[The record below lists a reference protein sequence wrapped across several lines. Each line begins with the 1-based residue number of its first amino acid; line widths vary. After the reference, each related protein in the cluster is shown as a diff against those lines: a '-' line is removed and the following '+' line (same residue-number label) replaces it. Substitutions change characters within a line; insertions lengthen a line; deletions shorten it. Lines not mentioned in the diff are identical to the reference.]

1 MDRLTAAQVFVTI
14 VEQGTMAAAGERLDM
29 SRSMITRYL
38 SEMENWAGS
47 RLLHRSTR
55 RLSLTSAGEAAL
67 LHCRQLLDVADY
79 LPALSD
85 ADLSGPQGLLR
96 ISCSQYLAQ
105 EELAPL
111 IKQYL
116 RDYPQTSVDFHIS
129 GQVLDLV
136 AERIDLAIRI
146 SQEIDPNLIARPLG
160 VCRSVICATPE
171 YLAEHDTPHT
181 LQALS
186 QHNCLTYSYFGNSL
200 WSFNRDGEPCAIAVR
215 GNFSANDSM
224 VVLGA
229 TLNSVGIAMQPR
241 HSVIEHIRSGRLV
254 QLLPEYEPQ
263 TLNIYGVYHSRK
275 KQPASLRMMLDRLVE
290 YFAEN
295 DN

>member
-1 MDRLTAAQVFVTI
+1 MDRITAAKVFVTI

-38 SEMENWAGS
+38 SEMENWSGS

-67 LHCRQLLDVADY
+67 QHCRQLLDVADC

-85 ADLSGPQGLLR
+85 ADLSGPRGLIR

-105 EELAPL
+105 DALAPL

-116 RDYPQTSVDFHIS
+116 SDYPQTSVDFHIS
-129 GQVLDLV
+129 GEVVDLV

-160 VCRSVICATPE
+160 VCRSVICATPA
-171 YLAEHDTPHT
+171 YLQEQGMPAT
-181 LQALS
+181 LQALT

-200 WSFNRDGEPCAIAVR
+200 WSCSRQGEPEAVAVR

-229 TLNSVGIAMQPR
+229 ALNSVGVAMQPW
-241 HSVIEHIRSGRLV
+241 HAVAEHIHSGRLI

-263 TLNIYGVYHSRK
+263 ALNIYGVYHSRK
-275 KQPASLRMMLDRLVE
+275 HQPAALRVMLDRLVD
-290 YFAEN
+290 YFAAQ
-295 DN
+295 DD

>member
-1 MDRLTAAQVFVTI
+1 MDRITAAKVFVTI

-38 SEMENWAGS
+38 SEMESWSGS

-55 RLSLTSAGEAAL
+55 RLSLTSAGETAL
-67 LHCRQLLDVADY
+67 QHCRQLLSIADC
-79 LPALSD
+79 LPTLSD
-85 ADLSGPQGLLR
+85 SDLSGPRGLVR

-105 EELAPL
+105 DVLAPL

-116 RDYPQTSVDFHIS
+116 QDYPHTSVDFHIS
-129 GQVLDLV
+129 GEVVDLV

-160 VCRSVICATPE
+160 ICRSVICATPA
-171 YLAEHDTPHT
+171 YLEAHGTP
-181 LQALS
+181 LS
-186 QHNCLTYSYFGNSL
+186 LADLTQHNCLTYSYFGNSL
-200 WSFNRDGEPCAIAVR
+200 WSCTLDDEPCAVAVR

-229 TLNSVGIAMQPR
+229 ALNDVGIALQPL
-241 HSVIEHIRSGRLV
+241 HAVTEHIRSGRLV

-275 KQPASLRMMLDRLVE
+275 HQPAALRVMLDRLVT
-290 YFAEN
+290 YFAER
-295 DN
+295 DD